1 MWWNGASHCKYDGK
15 SIETE
20 TTAWP
25 EFPDGRKAI
34 VKHILV
40 SKEINKSKRA
50 GLWQSQ
56 STIQVG

>member
-1 MWWNGASHCKYDGK
+1 MWWIGASHSKYDGK

-25 EFPDGRKAI
+25 EFPDGGKAN

-50 GLWQSQ
+50 GRWESQ
-56 STIQVG
+56 SRIQVE